1 MTVDTALQQS
11 AKQLTQK
18 SRSNFYFS
26 FLFLPKVKREAI
38 YSVYAFCRHSDDI
51 AAQSLSP
58 EERAELLKA
67 WRQRLDACYEGSAET
82 PVMQS
87 LFETVERY
95 RIPKEY
101 LDDLI
106 NGVEMDLTRTR
117 YETFDDLYP
126 YCYRVASVVGLI
138 CIEIFGYEN
147 PDSRKFAEYLGVA
160 LQLTNILRDI
170 STDAEQDRIYVPLE
184 DLRRFHLSEDD
195 LLQGRCSDAFVE
207 MMAFQVERAESYYQK
222 AVEMLPRQDRSN
234 MIAAEIMGAIYH
246 RLLDRIRAANYDV
259 FAQTIAIP
267 DWKKF
272 LIAFELWLRSKV
284 RR

>member
-11 AKQLTQK
+11 AKRLTQK

-51 AAQSLSP
+51 ADQSLSP
-58 EERAELLKA
+58 EERAEQLKA

-87 LFETVERY
+87 LFETVQRY

-147 PDSRKFAEYLGVA
+147 PDSRKFAGYLGGA

-259 FAQTIAIP
+259 FAHTIAIP

>member
-51 AAQSLSP
+51 ADQSLSQ
-58 EERAELLKA
+58 EERAEQLKA
-67 WRQRLDACYEGSAET
+67 WRHRLDACYEGSAET

-170 STDAEQDRIYVPLE
+170 STDADQDRIYVPLK